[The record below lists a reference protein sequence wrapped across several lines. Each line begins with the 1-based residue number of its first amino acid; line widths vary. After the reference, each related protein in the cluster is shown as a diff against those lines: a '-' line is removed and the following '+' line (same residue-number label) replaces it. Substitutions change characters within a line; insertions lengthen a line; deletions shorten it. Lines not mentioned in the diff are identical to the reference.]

1 MQLGWFDEQ
10 IRQRKRMDDELFR
23 DSYDNIAHRVLGE
36 PVKRKDLKTN
46 IKNAID
52 EIFYYYN
59 YPRIEV
65 PHGISEPLDQIEYAA
80 NSVGMMKA
88 NIKLEGK
95 WFTDCFGPIICFFK
109 EDNMPIALFPQGFG
123 KYFYYDPDT
132 GKKTRVGKKQTL
144 LFKDEAVAF
153 YEPLPL
159 KPLGIPDLIGFMKR
173 RLTAFDYLSVAVLS
187 LALVLVTMILP
198 YASQMLTGTVLDT
211 KDYGL
216 FWALVVTIIVT
227 IFFTS
232 AFDAL
237 NNAVIARIKWK
248 VTIPV
253 EQAVMQRILTLPAP
267 FFRKYSAG
275 ELSSR
280 SSSVNEI
287 CEIIIEDF
295 FSLGFSSI
303 FSLVYMVQIFKFAPK
318 LVVPSLVI
326 MLLTVL
332 FSTISILMQVGIS
345 KRRMELLAKESGLTF
360 AIINGIQKI
369 KLAGAEKRIF
379 AKWAN
384 QYAEG
389 AALQYNPPFF
399 LKISGVINTAISLI
413 GTVVL
418 YGLAIN
424 SGVSTSEYF
433 AFNIAYATMFA
444 AFSALSMASLS
455 VAKIKPVLDMAEPIL
470 KAEPEK
476 TLRKDIA
483 TRISGGIEM
492 NGVYFRYNEQAPYI
506 LENFSVKIK
515 AGEYVA
521 IVGKTGCGKS
531 TLVRLLLGF
540 EKPEKGAVFYD
551 GKDLERIDLKSLR
564 RKIGSVIQDGKL
576 FYGDIFHNIAI
587 ASEKLTQDE
596 AWEAAELAGIA
607 DDIKAMPM
615 GMHTIIAEGQG
626 GISGGQKQRILI
638 ARAVASKPKILIFD
652 EATSALDNITQRQIS
667 EALDG
672 LKCTRIVIAHR
683 LSTIKNCDRILVMDG
698 GKIVE
703 QGTYDELI
711 ANKGYF
717 SELVE
722 RQQL

>member
-1 MQLGWFDEQ
+1 MGWFDEQ

-36 PVKRKDLKTN
+36 PVKRKDLKAN

-52 EIFYYYN
+52 EVFYYYN
-59 YPRIEV
+59 YPRVEV
-65 PHGISEPLDQIEYAA
+65 PHNITDPLDQIEYAVGT
-80 NSVGMMKA
+80 VGMMKA

-95 WFTDCFGPIICFFK
+95 WFSDCFGPIICFFK
-109 EDNMPIALFPQGFG
+109 EDNMPIALFPIGFAR
-123 KYFYYDPDT
+123 YFYYDPDT
-132 GKKTRVGKKQTL
+132 GKKVRVGKKEAQQ
-144 LFKDEAVAF
+144 FSEDAVAF

-159 KPLGIPDLIGFMKR
+159 KKLGIPDLIGFMKR
-173 RLTAFDYLSVAVLS
+173 RLTLFDYLSVAVIALI
-187 LALVLVTMILP
+187 LVLFTMILP
-198 YASQMLTGTVLDT
+198 YASQLLTGTVLDT
-211 KDYGL
+211 KNYSL
-216 FWALVVTIIVT
+216 YMALVIAIIVT
-227 IFFTS
+227 IFFTTL
-232 AFDAL
+232 FDAL
-237 NNAVIARIKWK
+237 ETAVLARVKWK

-253 EQAVMQRILTLPAP
+253 EQAVMQRILTLPAT
-267 FFRKYSAG
+267 FFRQYSAG

-280 SSSVNEI
+280 SSSINEI
-287 CEIIIEDF
+287 CEIIIQDVF
-295 FSLGFSSI
+295 AFGFSSA
-303 FSLVYMVQIFKFAPK
+303 FSLVYLFQIFHYAPR
-318 LVVPSLVI
+318 LVVPSVVI
-326 MLLTVL
+326 MFLTVL
-332 FSTISILMQVGIS
+332 FSTISVLMQMGIS
-345 KRRMELLAKESGLTF
+345 KRHMELLAKESGLTF

-399 LKISGVINTAISLI
+399 LKISGVINTGISLI

-418 YGLAIN
+418 YGIAIK
-424 SGVSTSEYF
+424 SGVSAPEYF
-433 AFNIAYATMFA
+433 AFNIAYTTMFA
-444 AFSALSMASLS
+444 AFSQLSSASLS
-455 VAKIKPVLDMAEPIL
+455 VAKIKPVLEMAEPIL
-470 KAEPEK
+470 KTEPEK
-476 TLRKDIA
+476 TLRKDMV

-492 NGVYFRYNEQAPYI
+492 NGVYFKYNEQAPYI

-576 FYGDIFHNIAI
+576 FYGDIFRNIAI
-587 ASEKLTQDE
+587 ASEKLTKDE
-596 AWEAAELAGIA
+596 AWEAAEMAGIA
-607 DDIKAMPM
+607 DDIRAMPM
-615 GMHTIIAEGQG
+615 GMNTIIAEGQG

-703 QGTYDELI
+703 EGTYDELI
-711 ANKGYF
+711 ARKGYF

>member
-1 MQLGWFDEQ
+1 MGWFDEQ
-10 IRQRKRMDDELFR
+10 IRQRKRMADELFR

-36 PVKRKDLKTN
+36 PVKRKDIRAN

-59 YPRIEV
+59 YPRVEI
-65 PHGISEPLDQIEYAA
+65 PHNITEPLDQIEYAVGT
-80 NSVGMMKA
+80 VGMMKA

-109 EDNMPIALFPQGFG
+109 EDNMPIALFPMGFAR
-123 KYFYYDPDT
+123 YFYYDPDT
-132 GKKTRVGKKQTL
+132 GKKVRVGKKEAAK
-144 LFKDEAVAF
+144 FSEDAVAF

-159 KPLGIPDLIGFMKR
+159 KKLGIPDLIGFMKR
-173 RLTAFDYLSVAVLS
+173 RLTVLDYLSVGIVALI
-187 LALVLVTMILP
+187 LVLVSMILP
-198 YASQMLTGTVLDT
+198 AASQILTGTVLDSMN
-211 KDYGL
+211 YSLYWG
-216 FWALVVTIIVT
+216 LVVVIIVT

-237 NNAVIARIKWK
+237 QTAILARVRWK

-253 EQAVMQRILTLPAP
+253 EQAVMQRILTLPAT
-267 FFRKYSAG
+267 FFRQYSAG

-280 SSSVNEI
+280 SSSINEI
-287 CEIIIEDF
+287 CEIIIDDVF
-295 FSLGFSSI
+295 AFALSAV
-303 FSLVYMVQIFKFAPK
+303 FSLVYIFQIFHYAPK

-326 MLLTVL
+326 MLLTVI
-332 FSTISILMQVGIS
+332 FSTISILMQMGIS
-345 KRRMELLAKESGLTF
+345 KKHMEHLAKESGLTF

-399 LKISGVINTAISLI
+399 LKISGVINVGISLV

-418 YGLAIN
+418 YGIAIK
-424 SGVSTSEYF
+424 SGVAAPEYF

-444 AFSALSMASLS
+444 AFSQLSAASLS
-455 VAKIKPVLDMAEPIL
+455 VAKIKPVLEMAEPIL
-470 KAEPEK
+470 KTEPEK
-476 TLRKDIA
+476 TLRKDIV
-483 TRISGGIEM
+483 TRLSGGIEM

-576 FYGDIFHNIAI
+576 FYGDIFRNIAI
-587 ASEKLTQDE
+587 ASEKLTKDE
-596 AWEAAELAGIA
+596 AWEAAEMAGIA
-607 DDIKAMPM
+607 DDIRAMPM
-615 GMHTIIAEGQG
+615 GMNTIIAEGQG

-638 ARAVASKPKILIFD
+638 ARAVASKPRILIFD

-703 QGTYDELI
+703 EGTYDSLI
-711 ANKGYF
+711 ARKGYF

>member
-1 MQLGWFDEQ
+1 
-10 IRQRKRMDDELFR
+10 MDDELFR

-36 PVKRKDLKTN
+36 PVKRKDLKAN

-52 EIFYYYN
+52 EVFYYYN
-59 YPRIEV
+59 YPRVEV
-65 PHGISEPLDQIEYAA
+65 PHNITDPLDQIEYAVGT
-80 NSVGMMKA
+80 VGMMKA

-95 WFTDCFGPIICFFK
+95 WFSDCFGPIICFFK
-109 EDNMPIALFPQGFG
+109 EDNMPIALFPIGFAR
-123 KYFYYDPDT
+123 YFYYDPDT
-132 GKKTRVGKKQTL
+132 GKKVRVGKKEAQQ
-144 LFKDEAVAF
+144 FSEDAVAF

-159 KPLGIPDLIGFMKR
+159 KKLGIPDLIGFMKR
-173 RLTAFDYLSVAVLS
+173 RLTLFDYLSVAVIALI
-187 LALVLVTMILP
+187 LVLFTMILP
-198 YASQMLTGTVLDT
+198 YASQLLTGTVLDT
-211 KDYGL
+211 KNYSL
-216 FWALVVTIIVT
+216 YMALVIAIIVT
-227 IFFTS
+227 IFFTTL
-232 AFDAL
+232 FDAL
-237 NNAVIARIKWK
+237 ETAVLARVKWK

-253 EQAVMQRILTLPAP
+253 EQAVMQRILTLPAT
-267 FFRKYSAG
+267 FFRQYSAG

-280 SSSVNEI
+280 SSSINEI
-287 CEIIIEDF
+287 CEIIIQDVF
-295 FSLGFSSI
+295 AFGFSSA
-303 FSLVYMVQIFKFAPK
+303 FSLVYLFQIFHYAPR
-318 LVVPSLVI
+318 LVVPSVVI
-326 MLLTVL
+326 MFLTVL
-332 FSTISILMQVGIS
+332 FSTISVLMQMGIS
-345 KRRMELLAKESGLTF
+345 KRHMELLAKESGLTF

-399 LKISGVINTAISLI
+399 LKISGVINTGISLI

-418 YGLAIN
+418 YGIAIK
-424 SGVSTSEYF
+424 SGVSAPEYF
-433 AFNIAYATMFA
+433 AFNIAYTTMFA
-444 AFSALSMASLS
+444 AFSQLSSASLS
-455 VAKIKPVLDMAEPIL
+455 VAKIKPVLEMAEPIL
-470 KAEPEK
+470 KTEPEK
-476 TLRKDIA
+476 TLRKDMV

-492 NGVYFRYNEQAPYI
+492 NGVYFKYNEQAPYI

-576 FYGDIFHNIAI
+576 FYGDIFRNIAI
-587 ASEKLTQDE
+587 ASEKLTKDE
-596 AWEAAELAGIA
+596 AWEAAEMAGIA
-607 DDIKAMPM
+607 DDIRAMPM
-615 GMHTIIAEGQG
+615 GMNTIIAEGQG

-703 QGTYDELI
+703 EGTYDELI
-711 ANKGYF
+711 ARKGYF